1 MLQNTFL
8 FLPGIGQKSEED
20 LWINDILDWH
30 QLSLSLNR
38 KYPDKAKQDIF
49 RDYLFNAQEAL
60 QKRNASYFAELIPQ
74 NQYWRLYKDFQDA
87 TVFLDIETTGLSPY
101 YDVITI
107 IGTYNGK
114 NTKLFVKDNNLEDI
128 QDYLK
133 QFEILVTFNG
143 KTFDVPFIQKVF
155 PDIKVPPVHIDLRFL
170 LKSIGISGPLKVIEK
185 KMHIVRD
192 ADIANIDGRE
202 AAVLWS
208 RFIKGDD
215 DAFKNLVA
223 YNISDTINLKKL
235 MDICYTTKIEREI
248 LPKLQNVTVQQ
259 TLFGPSKKKPLE
271 DYQPNTEV
279 LTSDVAINNKGAG
292 LEIICNNKKLLTIQR
307 KRIQKTEI
315 KIASLLRQIR
325 SRDKKPICVGIDLTG
340 SEKRASGVCTL
351 SGKQADLRLIK
362 SDEDII
368 RAAEKAKPEII
379 SIDSPL
385 SLPEGRCCVSDDCN
399 CRQFGIMRECERILK
414 RRGINVYPCL
424 IPSMQKLTQ
433 RGIYL
438 TKNFRDAGYEVIES
452 YPGAA
457 QDILRF
463 PRKRINLKEL
473 EVDLMNMGV
482 TPHCDRDP
490 ITHDQI
496 DALTSAL
503 VGYFFLAGQYE
514 AIGTVEE
521 GYLIIPDLEKS
532 DMK

>member
-8 FLPGIGQKSEED
+8 FLPGIGQKSEQD
-20 LWINDILDWH
+20 LWVNDILDWN
-30 QLSLSLNR
+30 QLALSLNR
-38 KYPDKAKQDIF
+38 KFPDKAKQDIF
-49 RDYLFNAQEAL
+49 RDYLLNAQEAL
-60 QKRNASYFAELIPQ
+60 QKRNASYFAQLLPQ
-74 NQYWRLYKDFQDA
+74 SQYWRLYKDFQDA

-101 YDVITI
+101 YDVITV
-107 IGTYNGK
+107 IGTYDGK
-114 NTKLFVKDNNLEDI
+114 STKLFVKDNNLEEI

-133 QFEILVTFNG
+133 RFEIIVTFNG
-143 KTFDVPFIQKVF
+143 KIFDVPFIQKVF
-155 PDIKVPPVHIDLRFL
+155 PDIEVPPVHIDLRFL

-185 KMHIVRD
+185 KMNIVRD
-192 ADIANIDGRE
+192 ADLQDIDGRE

-208 RFIKGDD
+208 RFLKGDD
-215 DAFKNLVA
+215 DAFKSLVA
-223 YNISDTINLKKL
+223 YNICDTINLKKL

-248 LPKLQNVTVQQ
+248 LPKLHNVTIQQ
-259 TLFGPSKKKPLE
+259 TLFGPSIRKPLE
-271 DYQPNTEV
+271 DYLPNTNLHIPE
-279 LTSDVAINNKGAG
+279 VAINKKGTT
-292 LEIICNNKKLLTIQR
+292 LEILCNSKKVLTIR
-307 KRIQKTEI
+307 RNKIQKTEI
-315 KIASLLRQIR
+315 KIASLLRQIKSR
-325 SRDKKPICVGIDLTG
+325 SKKPTCVGIDLTG
-340 SEKRASGVCTL
+340 SEKRASGVCIL
-351 SGKQADLRLIK
+351 KGKNADLKLIN

-385 SLPEGRCCVSDDCN
+385 SLPEGRCCVSDDCD

-438 TKNFRDAGYEVIES
+438 TKAFRDAGYEVIES

-473 EVDLMNMGV
+473 EVDLMNMGI

-521 GYLIIPDLEKS
+521 GYLIIPDLDKT
-532 DMK
+532 DLN